1 MFLRITEVYLVI
13 ISIVSVIV
21 CCYDKLMAIKGK
33 RRISEKT
40 LLTLSALGGGVAM
53 FFTMC
58 FIRHKTRHL
67 KFMLG
72 IPLIIAV
79 QITVLLLILKNIG

>member
-1 MFLRITEVYLVI
+1 MLLSIIKLYLVI
-13 ISIVSVIV
+13 INIISVIV

-58 FIRHKTRHL
+58 LIRHKTRHL

-79 QITVLLLILKNIG
+79 QITVLLLILKNIA